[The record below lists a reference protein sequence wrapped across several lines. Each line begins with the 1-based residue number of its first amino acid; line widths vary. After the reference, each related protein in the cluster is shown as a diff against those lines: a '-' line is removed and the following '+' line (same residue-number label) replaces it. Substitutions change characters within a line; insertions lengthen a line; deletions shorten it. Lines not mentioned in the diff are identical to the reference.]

1 MLTFKVSAWLID
13 IKKNYVEMHC
23 NLVCE
28 TKEKILLKRLFK
40 KKKNYEKIWSKSKNL
55 YH

>member
-13 IKKNYVEMHC
+13 IKKNYVEI
-23 NLVCE
+23 LVCE